1 MGFLWSNV
9 PYLVSPILTTAQIAV
24 AMWLFARGLPRREGF
39 AWRLV
44 VATCIVVAFV
54 SVMTSLGSSL
64 ESLPFVSED
73 ISWPGLVDALFVTQF
88 ITFTLVI
95 LLCYALVLLL
105 FDAPPP
111 AALFC
116 VSAAY
121 IMQNIASGLDGLVW
135 TVLVPMGVAVDTWG
149 YTIVGMVVLCF
160 AVYAVCHQTI
170 LRKVEQYGFSP
181 VQGGSALVVMMM
193 VVLVCLAFDLANKC
207 YLLIFG
213 VPVHVVVL
221 YRAVHFST
229 CAFVLWME
237 FELLYNKHLEQ
248 DIAVMQRVRSD
259 EERQYQLSKDTI
271 DAINIKCH
279 DIRHQIRH
287 LEQGGTAIEKGVL
300 EDLAQEVRIYD
311 SKVKTGNDALD
322 TILSEKRLLCEREG
336 TRLTCIADGAALS
349 GLSPADLYSL
359 FGNLLD
365 NAIEAVRRL
374 DGAERRTISL
384 VVSRR
389 GDMAVIHEENYFD
402 GEARFEDGLPVSTK
416 GDPLNHG
423 FGTRSMRQIV
433 ERYGGSMTMRA
444 QGDRFAV
451 TIVLPARK

>member
-1 MGFLWSNV
+1 MGFLSSNV
-9 PYLVSPILTTAQIAV
+9 PYLVSPILTTVQIAV
-24 AMWLFARGLPRREGF
+24 AMWLFARSFPKREGF
-39 AWRLV
+39 VWRAV
-44 VATCIVVAFV
+44 VAACVVVSFV
-54 SVMTSLGSSL
+54 SVMTLLGSSL
-64 ESLPFVSED
+64 DELPFVPSEV
-73 ISWPGLVDALFVTQF
+73 SWPNVSVVVFVSQFVTF
-88 ITFTLVI
+88 SLVI
-95 LLCYALVLLL
+95 ALCYGLVLLL
-105 FDAPPP
+105 FEATSP

-116 VSAAY
+116 VSAGY
-121 IMQNIASGLDGLVW
+121 IMQNIASGLDGLVR
-135 TVLVPMGVAVDTWG
+135 TILVPMGLPVDTWG
-149 YTIVGMVVLCF
+149 FTLVGMVGLCA
-160 AVYAVCHQTI
+160 AVYAVCYRTI
-170 LRKVEQYGFSP
+170 VRKIERYGFSP
-181 VQGGSALVVMMM
+181 VQGGSALVVVMM

-207 YLLIFG
+207 FLTAYGLPTRI
-213 VPVHVVVL
+213 VVL
-221 YRAVHFST
+221 YRAVHFAT
-229 CAFVLWME
+229 CMFVLWME

-248 DIAVMQRVRSD
+248 DVAVMQRVRSD

-271 DAINIKCH
+271 DAINVKCH

-287 LEQGGTAIEKGVL
+287 LEEGGVAVEKGAL

-336 TRLTCIADGAALS
+336 TRLTCIADGASLS

-402 GEARFEDGLPVSTK
+402 GDVRFEGGLPVSTK

-423 FGTRSMRQIV
+423 FGTRSMSQIV
-433 ERYGGSMTMRA
+433 ERYGGSMSMRA
-444 QGDRFAV
+444 QGDRFGV
-451 TIVLPARK
+451 TIVLPA

>member
-1 MGFLWSNV
+1 MGFLSSNV
-9 PYLVSPILTTAQIAV
+9 PYLVSPILTTVQIAV
-24 AMWLFARGLPRREGF
+24 AMWLFARSLPKREGF
-39 AWRLV
+39 VWRAV
-44 VATCIVVAFV
+44 VAACVVVSFV
-54 SVMTSLGSSL
+54 SVMTLLGSSL
-64 ESLPFVSED
+64 GELPFVPSGL
-73 ISWPGLVDALFVTQF
+73 SWPNVSVVVFVSQFVTF
-88 ITFTLVI
+88 SLVI
-95 LLCYALVLLL
+95 ALCYGLVLLL
-105 FDAPPP
+105 FEATSP

-116 VSAAY
+116 VSAGY
-121 IMQNIASGLDGLVW
+121 IMQNIASGLDGLVR
-135 TVLVPMGVAVDTWG
+135 TILVPMGLPVDTWG
-149 YTIVGMVVLCF
+149 FTLVGMVGLCA
-160 AVYAVCHQTI
+160 AVYAVCYRTI
-170 LRKVEQYGFSP
+170 VRKIERYGFSP
-181 VQGGSALVVMMM
+181 VQGGSALVVVMM

-207 YLLIFG
+207 FLTAYGLPTRI
-213 VPVHVVVL
+213 VVL
-221 YRAVHFST
+221 YRAVHFAT
-229 CAFVLWME
+229 CMFVLWME

-248 DIAVMQRVRSD
+248 DVAVMQRVRSD

-271 DAINIKCH
+271 DAINVKCH

-287 LEQGGTAIEKGVL
+287 LEEGGVAVEKGAL

-402 GEARFEDGLPVSTK
+402 GDVRFEGGLPVSTK

-423 FGTRSMRQIV
+423 FGTRSMSQIV
-433 ERYGGSMTMRA
+433 ERYGGSMSMRA
-444 QGDRFAV
+444 PGDRFGV
-451 TIVLPARK
+451 TIVLPA

>member
-1 MGFLWSNV
+1 MGFLFTQA
-9 PYLVSPILTTAQIAV
+9 PYLVGPIFTTIQIAV
-24 AMWLFARGLPRREGF
+24 AMWLFARSLPRREGF
-39 AWRLV
+39 AWRMV
-44 VATCIVVAFV
+44 VAGCAVAAFV
-54 SVMTSLGSSL
+54 SVMTILGSSL
-64 ESLPFVSED
+64 ESLPFAFF
-73 ISWPGLVDALFVTQF
+73 GLPWIDAVDMVFTSQLVTF
-88 ITFTLVI
+88 SLVI
-95 LLCYALVLLL
+95 LLCYALVLFL
-105 FDAPPP
+105 FDTVPQV
-111 AALFC
+111 ALFC
-116 VSAAY
+116 VSAGY
-121 IMQNIASGLDGLVW
+121 IMQNIASGLDGLMR
-135 TVLVPMGVAVDTWG
+135 TILVPMGVSVDSWG
-149 YTIVGMVVLCF
+149 FTIVGMVGLCAAVYVLC
-160 AVYAVCHQTI
+160 YQTI
-170 LRKVEQYGFSP
+170 VRKIEQYGFSP
-181 VQGGSALVVMMM
+181 VHGGSALAVVVM

-207 YLLIFG
+207 FLLRYG
-213 VPVHVVVL
+213 VPTHMVVL
-221 YRAVHFST
+221 YRGVHFAT

-287 LEQGGTAIEKGVL
+287 LEQGGVAVEKGAL

-311 SKVKTGNDALD
+311 SKVKTGNEALD

-336 TRLTCIADGAALS
+336 IRLTCIADGAVLL

-374 DGAERRTISL
+374 GGEERKTISL

-402 GEARFEDGLPVSTK
+402 GEARFEDGLPISTK

-433 ERYGGSMTMRA
+433 ERYGGSMTMHA

-451 TIVLPARK
+451 TIVLPT

>member
-1 MGFLWSNV
+1 MKQGNVTRRNFLAGSAAAAA
-9 PYLVSPILTTAQIAV
+9 LA
-24 AMWLFARGLPRREGF
+24 GLAGCSAGPSGEKD
-39 AWRLV
+39 A
-44 VATCIVVAFV
+44 A
-54 SVMTSLGSSL
+54 SSL
-64 ESLPFVSED
+64 PSADQYPIDPDGSDVQAKWTSEETRD
-73 ISWPGLVDALFVTQF
+73 GWTRYTNPDGGAELGVMDTSKVIQVDGLAFKDMNGNGKLDLYEDWRQSGADR
-88 ITFTLVI
+88 
-95 LLCYALVLLL
+95 A
-105 FDAPPP
+105 
-111 AALFC
+111 AALAEQL
-116 VSAAY
+116 SAEEILPLMFHNGMMSAT
-121 IMQNIASGLDGLVW
+121 APLD
-135 TVLVPMGVAVDTWG
+135 DDS
-149 YTIVGMVVLCF
+149 I
-160 AVYAVCHQTI
+160 
-170 LRKVEQYGFSP
+170 
-181 VQGGSALVVMMM
+181 
-193 VVLVCLAFDLANKC
+193 
-207 YLLIFG
+207 
-213 VPVHVVVL
+213 
-221 YRAVHFST
+221 
-229 CAFVLWME
+229 VLWME

-248 DIAVMQRVRSD
+248 DVAVMQRVRSD

-271 DAINIKCH
+271 DAINVKCH

-287 LEQGGTAIEKGVL
+287 LEEGGVAVEKGAL

-402 GEARFEDGLPVSTK
+402 GDVRFEGGLPVSTK

-423 FGTRSMRQIV
+423 FGTRSMSQIV
-433 ERYGGSMTMRA
+433 ERYGGSMSMRA
-444 QGDRFAV
+444 QGDRFGV
-451 TIVLPARK
+451 TIVLPA

>member
-1 MGFLWSNV
+1 MGFLSSNV
-9 PYLVSPILTTAQIAV
+9 PYLVSPSLTTVQIAV
-24 AMWLFARGLPRREGF
+24 AMWLFARSLPKREGF
-39 AWRLV
+39 VWRAV
-44 VATCIVVAFV
+44 VAACVVVSFV
-54 SVMTSLGSSL
+54 SVMTLLGSSL
-64 ESLPFVSED
+64 GELPFVPSGL
-73 ISWPGLVDALFVTQF
+73 SWPNVSVVVFVSQFVTF
-88 ITFTLVI
+88 SLVI
-95 LLCYALVLLL
+95 ALCYGLVLLL
-105 FDAPPP
+105 FEATSP

-116 VSAAY
+116 VSAGY
-121 IMQNIASGLDGLVW
+121 IMQNIASGLDGLVR
-135 TVLVPMGVAVDTWG
+135 TILVPMGLPVDTWG
-149 YTIVGMVVLCF
+149 FTLVGMVGLCA
-160 AVYAVCHQTI
+160 AVYAVCYRTI
-170 LRKVEQYGFSP
+170 VRKIERYGFSP
-181 VQGGSALVVMMM
+181 VQGGSALVVVMM

-207 YLLIFG
+207 FLTAYGLPTRI
-213 VPVHVVVL
+213 VVL
-221 YRAVHFST
+221 YRAVHFAT
-229 CAFVLWME
+229 CMFVLWME

-248 DIAVMQRVRSD
+248 DVAVMQRVRSD
-259 EERQYQLSKDTI
+259 EDRQYQLSKETI

-287 LEQGGTAIEKGVL
+287 LEQGGAAVEKDAL

-402 GEARFEDGLPVSTK
+402 GDVRFEGGLPVSTK
-416 GDPLNHG
+416 GDPSTTGL
-423 FGTRSMRQIV
+423 
-433 ERYGGSMTMRA
+433 
-444 QGDRFAV
+444 
-451 TIVLPARK
+451 ARGR